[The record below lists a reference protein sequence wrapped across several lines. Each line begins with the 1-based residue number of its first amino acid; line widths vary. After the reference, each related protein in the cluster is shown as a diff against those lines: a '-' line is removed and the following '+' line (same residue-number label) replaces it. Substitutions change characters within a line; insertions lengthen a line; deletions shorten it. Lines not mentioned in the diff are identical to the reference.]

1 MAKTKIE
8 EMMDRLPSNIKDT
21 DVLRE
26 ESKKVLAAL
35 LELLLHSQAKQTKVI
50 FVSNSMLRR
59 ISGIN
64 SNMILPSVN
73 QLIDYD
79 LISRKSGKPRKEG
92 KKSEASEYTIN
103 FNNLTKP
110 LVEKT
115 FDDLFGDF
123 LDNSESLE
131 TPINTAITTTIT
143 TTTAIATA
151 IASTNTTSNSIT
163 NTNSTTNSTKTTI
176 EDKELTMEAFQKMCE
191 TLLEC
196 RTEEELTNTKLDL
209 CDTLRKHKL
218 EKSLF
223 NRCSMYLD
231 RKVEEQREFVQAE
244 TATVEDLPF

>member
-59 ISGIN
+59 LSGIN

-79 LISRKSGKPRKEG
+79 LISRKCGKPRKEG

-103 FNNLTKP
+103 IKKLKEP

-115 FDDLFGDF
+115 FDDLFGEF
-123 LDNSESLE
+123 LDDSESLE

-151 IASTNTTSNSIT
+151 IASTNTTTNSIT
-163 NTNSTTNSTKTTI
+163 TSNSTKTTI
-176 EDKELTMEAFQKMCE
+176 EDKELTMETFQKLCE

-196 RTEEELTNTKLDL
+196 RTEEELINTKLDL
-209 CDTLRKHKL
+209 CNTLRKHKL

-244 TATVEDLPF
+244 TTTVEDLPF

>member
-50 FVSNSMLRR
+50 FVNNSMLRR
-59 ISGIN
+59 LSGIN

-79 LISRKSGKPRKEG
+79 LISRKCGKPRKEG

-163 NTNSTTNSTKTTI
+163 NTNSTKTTI

>member
-59 ISGIN
+59 LSGIN

-110 LVEKT
+110 IVEKT

-151 IASTNTTSNSIT
+151 IASTNTT
-163 NTNSTTNSTKTTI
+163 TNSTSTTTSNSTKTTI

>member
-50 FVSNSMLRR
+50 FVNNSMLRR
-59 ISGIN
+59 LSGIN

-79 LISRKSGKPRKEG
+79 LISRKCGKPRKEG

-131 TPINTAITTTIT
+131 TPINTAITTTTT

-163 NTNSTTNSTKTTI
+163 NTNSTKTTI
-176 EDKELTMEAFQKMCE
+176 ENKELTMEAFQKMCE

-196 RTEEELTNTKLDL
+196 RTEEELTNTELDL